1 MILKNN
7 NLNLFT
13 RISSPLPPSEGGNER
28 ESIKSSLKIKI
39 CERI

>member
-1 MILKNN
+1 MILKKN
-7 NLNLFT
+7 NLNIIN

-28 ESIKSSLKIKI
+28 ASIKSSLKIKI